1 MSLRWIS
8 CLLSLIA
15 LFAGCARNH
24 SDNGSA
30 LTIAAASDLRYA
42 LDETIQ
48 RFEQTN
54 PALEMKAVYG
64 SSGGFYA
71 QIQQGAPFD
80 MFLSADMDY
89 PRRLSGMG
97 LAIEGTEFQHSVGRL
112 VVWVRKESS
121 LDVEK
126 LGIATLV
133 DPKAARIAIANPEYA
148 PYGKSAVAAMKTL
161 GVYEKVRDRL
171 VLGENVSQTLE
182 FIDSGAA
189 QIGIV
194 AMSLAS
200 APAVKPR
207 GRYWEIPLT
216 AYPRMDQGGIILKG
230 TKNRKGADELRS
242 FILSTEGRTIFKQF
256 GFYMP
261 DDK

>member
-1 MSLRWIS
+1 MSW
-8 CLLSLIA
+8 LLSLMA
-15 LFAGCARNH
+15 LFVGCARSP
-24 SDNGSA
+24 SDNASA

-48 RFEQTN
+48 RFKQTN
-54 PALEMKAVYG
+54 PALEIKTAYG
-64 SSGGFYA
+64 SSGSFYA

-89 PRRLSGMG
+89 PRRLSKAGY
-97 LAIEGTEFQHSVGRL
+97 AIEGTEFEHSVGRL
-112 VVWVRKESS
+112 VVWVRKESP
-121 LDVEK
+121 LDVEN
-126 LGIATLV
+126 LGIAALA
-133 DPKAARIAIANPEYA
+133 DPQATRVAIANPAFA
-148 PYGKSAVAAMKTL
+148 PYGKAAVAAMQAL
-161 GVYEKVRDRL
+161 GVYEKVQERL

-200 APAVKPR
+200 APVVKPR
-207 GRYWEIPLT
+207 GRYWEIPRT
-216 AYPRMDQGGIILKG
+216 AYPRMDQGGIILKS
-230 TKNRKGADELRS
+230 TKNRKGADQLRS
-242 FILSTEGRTIFKQF
+242 FILSREGRAVFKQF

-261 DDK
+261 EDE